1 MDVAV
6 SELRAHL
13 GDWLDRA
20 RQGEH
25 VVVTDRGVP
34 VVKLVAV
41 AGIDTIERLTREGA
55 ITPPATA
62 RVSARDMPRVR
73 SRGSVSDLVSEQ
85 RR

>member
-20 RQGEH
+20 RQGED

-41 AGIDTIERLTREGA
+41 AGIDTIERLTREGV
-55 ITPPATA
+55 ITPASTP
-62 RVSARDMPRVR
+62 RVSARNMPRVR